1 MKTPVH
7 PACDSCIRKPI
18 NKNSAVRSSHCRLVW
33 VRSAGLVQQ
42 GLHGPGWL
50 WAPFMTI
57 TFCGFRTWIC
67 AYCFILFYLKY
78 EKKILSLI
86 LMLGTR
92 CQDSTWWGS
101 SPCRPSAARPRLPA
115 HWKGRPFFL
124 RLQDAFLP
132 LPRGKHFMVNGVGK
146 TDQPHWVSGVFARKQ

>member
-1 MKTPVH
+1 MKTPCNQLVILVLGNQKTKTQLY
-7 PACDSCIRKPI
+7 AAATAGR
-18 NKNSAVRSSHCRLVW
+18 VW
-33 VRSAGLVQQ
+33 VRSAGSVQR
-42 GLHGPGWL
+42 GLHGLGL

-67 AYCFILFYLKY
+67 AHYFILFYLNMK
-78 EKKILSLI
+78 KKILSLI
-86 LMLGTR
+86 LTLGTR
-92 CQDSTWWGS
+92 CQDSTWRGS
-101 SPCRPSAARPRLPA
+101 SPSRPSAARPRLPA

-146 TDQPHWVSGVFARKQ
+146 NDQPHWVSGVFARKQ